1 MEVSKKKFS
10 KHYIAA
16 VRKDLEASM
25 KSVNSVMLQCHRI
38 PRLAQWIK
46 EAALTSLEQRI
57 SHSFFPADF
66 PVPFPCSS
74 EHEVHWEKLEILTV
88 AKKEYMQRMNCVCKA
103 LKLKP
108 LKAGHPYS
116 AFEVDLR
123 YYVIGVD
130 AVRNNK
136 DF

>member
-10 KHYIAA
+10 KHFILA
-16 VRKDLEASM
+16 VRKDLQAAV
-25 KSVNSVMLQCHRI
+25 KTVNSVMLQCHRI

-46 EAALTSLEQRI
+46 EAALNSLEQRMAQWI
-57 SHSFFPADF
+57 K
-66 PVPFPCSS
+66 
-74 EHEVHWEKLEILTV
+74 EHEVHWEKLEILTF

-123 YYVIGVD
+123 YYVIGVN